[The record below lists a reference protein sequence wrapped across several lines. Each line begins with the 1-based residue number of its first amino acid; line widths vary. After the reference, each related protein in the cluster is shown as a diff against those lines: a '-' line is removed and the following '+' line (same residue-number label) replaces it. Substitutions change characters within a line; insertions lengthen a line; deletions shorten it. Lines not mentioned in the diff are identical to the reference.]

1 METISTKVIHDEVLN
16 IYAKYIFQM
25 IMYCNMNNSNNKKIL
40 NNLLRLGA
48 INSSTYIESG
58 GASRETLELIKLYKE
73 KYSLY
78 EEIKAKFPNIIIL
91 PWIQF
96 AKLCNKYDLVTD
108 TISNYTGDIP
118 EENIDELIHVRER
131 VLNYPYTSRGFN
143 KLDEKELYRLNRISI
158 LNASKFI
165 SNIIYS
171 SIERFPIFREA
182 SIYSYEN
189 ILGAEREL
197 FNRTGY
203 RPNIAEIDRS
213 TLDIEDILITAPRD
227 KFKKNRFVI
236 NSLSRFEYERKIHVE
251 DPLAIQVIDGLGV
264 GVHSKWGEEANDII
278 FNR

>member
-1 METISTKVIHDEVLN
+1 METISTKVIHDEVLS
-16 IYAKYIFQM
+16 IYAKYISQM

-58 GASRETLELIKLYKE
+58 GASRETLKLIKLYKE
-73 KYSLY
+73 KYSIY
-78 EEIKAKFPNIIIL
+78 EEIKSKFPNIIIL

-108 TISNYTGDIP
+108 TISNYIGDIP
-118 EENIDELIHVRER
+118 EENIDELIHVRE
-131 VLNYPYTSRGFN
+131 VQNVNPYYSRKFN
-143 KLDEKELYRLNRISI
+143 KLNKYKLYKLNRVDI
-158 LNASKFI
+158 LNTSKFI

-171 SIERFPIFREA
+171 SIERFPIFREV
-182 SIYSYEN
+182 SIHGYKN
-189 ILGAEREL
+189 ISEL
-197 FNRTGY
+197 EDEIFDRTGY
-203 RPNIAEIDRS
+203 CPNIVGVNRS
-213 TLDIEDILITAPRD
+213 TLDTEDILITAPRD

>member
-1 METISTKVIHDEVLN
+1 METISTKVIHDEVLS
-16 IYAKYIFQM
+16 IYAKYISQM
-25 IMYCNMNNSNNKKIL
+25 IMYCNMNNSNDKKIL
-40 NNLLRLGA
+40 NNLIRLGA
-48 INSSTYIESG
+48 INSSAYVKRG

-78 EEIKAKFPNIIIL
+78 EEIKSKFPNIIIL

-143 KLDEKELYRLNRISI
+143 KLYGKELYRLNRISI

-171 SIERFPIFREA
+171 SIERFPIFRRD

-189 ILGAEREL
+189 ILCVEREL

-203 RPNIAEIDRS
+203 RPNIAEINRS
-213 TLDIEDILITAPRD
+213 TLDTEDILITAPRD

>member
-1 METISTKVIHDEVLN
+1 METISTKVIHDEVLS
-16 IYAKYIFQM
+16 IYAKYISQM
-25 IMYCNMNNSNNKKIL
+25 IMYCNMNNSNDKKIL
-40 NNLLRLGA
+40 NNLIRLGA
-48 INSSTYIESG
+48 INSSAYVKRG

-78 EEIKAKFPNIIIL
+78 EEIKSKFPNIIII

-108 TISNYTGDIP
+108 TISNYTGDIL
-118 EENIDELIHVRER
+118 EYNINELIKVRESII
-131 VLNYPYTSRGFN
+131 NYPYTSRGFN
-143 KLDEKELYRLNRISI
+143 KLYGKELYRLNRMSI

-171 SIERFPIFREA
+171 SIERFPIFRKP

-189 ILGAEREL
+189 ILSAEREL

-203 RPNIAEIDRS
+203 RPNIAEINES
-213 TLDIEDILITAPRD
+213 MLGTEDILITAPRD